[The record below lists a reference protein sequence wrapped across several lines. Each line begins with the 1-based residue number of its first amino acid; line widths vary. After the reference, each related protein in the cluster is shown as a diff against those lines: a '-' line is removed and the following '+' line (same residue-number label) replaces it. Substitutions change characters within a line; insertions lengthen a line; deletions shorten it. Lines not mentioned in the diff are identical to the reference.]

1 MDQSWHYHCNHYQH
15 CQYHYE
21 GLHPCNGPVLAP
33 GTFCLLW
40 LPCPGE
46 INVETVGSKMVF
58 TKCMCGNFDESPHSL
73 SNSFLSN
80 ELAQPVT
87 IVQNLHIKRTTAYV
101 FDHQK
106 YLDSVIIV
114 TSDIQRT
121 TYSKI
126 GGNTDFIFY
135 IWQLSNI
142 YFVSSLYMKGRH
154 LRM

>member
-1 MDQSWHYHCNHYQH
+1 MDQSWHPEHFVCFGCLAQVRSMWKQLGQKW
-15 CQYHYE
+15 CLQSVCVE
-21 GLHPCNGPVLAP
+21 ILMKVLIP
-33 GTFCLLW
+33 YT
-40 LPCPGE
+40 
-46 INVETVGSKMVF
+46 
-58 TKCMCGNFDESPHSL
+58 
-73 SNSFLSN
+73 NSFLSN

-135 IWQLSNI
+135 I
-142 YFVSSLYMKGRH
+142 
-154 LRM
+154 